1 MDAIK
6 NKGNELYGYYEEVL
20 YNDFDDPAS
29 LKWKLERIDAEIEH
43 YESTKSDQNDS
54 VLFIWKN
61 SAPILKAWNWP
72 AKSLKNGVKPTGTAG
87 PWKTNCPKRASKK
100 ARLIGEL
107 AAWGGLRGWS
117 FVGVPLDNSFWQKV
131 VRKNVVGIQKVAQK
145 NVVGLYIE
153 KSPDAVHYFDSI
165 GGFF

>member
-43 YESTKSDQNDS
+43 NESTNSDQNDS
-54 VLFIWKN
+54 GLFICKN
-61 SAPILKAWNWP
+61 SAPILKSWNWP

-87 PWKTNCPKRASKK
+87 P
-100 ARLIGEL
+100 
-107 AAWGGLRGWS
+107 
-117 FVGVPLDNSFWQKV
+117 
-131 VRKNVVGIQKVAQK
+131 
-145 NVVGLYIE
+145 
-153 KSPDAVHYFDSI
+153 
-165 GGFF
+165 